1 MVEEALSTPTLSG
14 EQADLLLMAY
24 TNRAVDEICGM
35 LVKAGIP
42 FLRIGSEL
50 SCDPQYQPWLLQN
63 QIGDKPKLSDMQEK
77 LLTAHVVV
85 GTTSMMQ
92 SRSYIFALKH
102 FTLAIVDS
110 DSGTQYHRSARQ
122 SSGRERHDGRTAV
135 CWQTRHEW
143 LRHRQV
149 YPYRRL

>member
-1 MVEEALSTPTLSG
+1 
-14 EQADLLLMAY
+14 MAY

-35 LVKAGIP
+35 LVKAGIS

-63 QIGDKPKLSDMQEK
+63 QIGDKPKLSDMQKK

-102 FTLAIVDS
+102 FTLAIVDFGAQS
-110 DSGTQYHRSARQ
+110 HRTPRQ
-122 SSGRERHDGRTAV
+122 SSRREQYGGQTAFK
-135 CWQTRHEW
+135 R
-143 LRHRQV
+143 
-149 YPYRRL
+149 

>member
-1 MVEEALSTPTLSG
+1 
-14 EQADLLLMAY
+14 MAY

-102 FTLAIVDS
+102 FTLAIVDIRA
-110 DSGTQYHRSARQ
+110 GTSRRAH
-122 SSGRERHDGRTAV
+122 SSLLANT
-135 CWQTRHEW
+135 
-143 LRHRQV
+143 
-149 YPYRRL
+149 P